1 MSERPASKLP
11 RWLIILAAMIV
22 PASGHVLIGKPM
34 RGLTLLF
41 FMGFFAVITFQL
53 TGEDIS
59 PVGRLSGGFAV
70 WALSVIEIYSF
81 TRR

>member
-1 MSERPASKLP
+1 MLERPASKLP